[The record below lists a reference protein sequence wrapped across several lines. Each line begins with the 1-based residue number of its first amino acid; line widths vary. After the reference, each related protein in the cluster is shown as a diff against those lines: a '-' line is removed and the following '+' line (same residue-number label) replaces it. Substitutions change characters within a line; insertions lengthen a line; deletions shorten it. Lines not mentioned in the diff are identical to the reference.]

1 MYDRF
6 LGVCIYRSSVDRVN
20 VYFFNSIFD
29 IEKHAKKKHKRKRES
44 MNKISFEI
52 VDDAVIK
59 YTPMPEIREN
69 VYKTEVVMT
78 KEIFQEC
85 YKKWIMSQESEE
97 KA

>member
-1 MYDRF
+1 
-6 LGVCIYRSSVDRVN
+6 
-20 VYFFNSIFD
+20 
-29 IEKHAKKKHKRKRES
+29 

-52 VDDAVIK
+52 VDDTVIK
-59 YTPMPEIREN
+59 YTQMPEIREN